1 MRLLGT
7 AIAAALLIS
16 ISSAA
21 FANCASF
28 CAKRCTTAAYKGA
41 CTDKCIHRC
50 MTKNQ

>member
-7 AIAAALLIS
+7 AIAAAFLIS
-16 ISSAA
+16 LSSAA
-21 FANCASF
+21 FADCANY
-28 CAKRCTTAAYKGA
+28 CIKRCATAGYKAA